1 MNAMGSDYIRE
12 VNVVKFVRVGYFKM
26 LLGVY
31 VYFIEYK
38 QRNIFIW
45 LSTDGDVENFMKIYV
60 ESIIRDISSLL
71 ALVSWYGKKY
81 RDNTF
86 IMKRF
91 INGRGF
97 WCLGGKAVK
106 NYREKSVDVVGYDE
120 FVVFDDDIEQE
131 GFSTFLGDKRIE
143 GSVWLKFIRGFTLK
157 VRGICQIERVV
168 SEFSYFMRFYVV
180 CSYCGEEQYF
190 KFGDKETSFG
200 FKWTSDDFFSVFYFC
215 EYNVCVIRQ
224 QELDFIDVRYICE
237 KIGIW
242 IRDGI
247 FWFSLFGEEIELFD
261 SVIFYIW
268 IAYSSFII
276 WVQIVKDWMKTKG
289 DTGKRKIF
297 VNITFGETWEAKIGE
312 RSDVEVMVER
322 KEYYLAFVFDRVVY
336 LIVGIDFQLDRYE
349 MRVWGWGSGEE
360 SWLID
365 RQIIM
370 GRYDDE
376 QTLLR
381 VDEVINKIYIR
392 RNGVEMSIFR
402 ICWDIGGIDSI
413 IVYERS
419 KKYGLFR
426 VIFIKGVFVYG
437 KSVVSMLRKRNKNGV
452 YFIEIGTDIAKEQIY
467 NRFILTS
474 EGDESF
480 FGVVYFSNNSDIFDL
495 IEAQQLI
502 VEEQVEKWVDGRKK
516 ILWDSKK
523 RRNEVFDCFVYAL
536 AALRISIFRWQLDF
550 SALLASLQEEDGVVI
565 NKKILVDYVRVLFG
579 EDE

>member
-1 MNAMGSDYIRE
+1 MGSDYIRE

-38 QRNIFIW
+38 QCNIFIW

-71 ALVSWYGKKY
+71 VLVSWYGKKY

-86 IMKRF
+86 IMKCF
-91 INGRGF
+91 INGCGF
-97 WCLGGKAVK
+97 WCLGGKVVK
-106 NYREKSVDVVGYDE
+106 NYCEKSVDVVGYDE

-131 GFSTFLGDKRIE
+131 GFSTFLGDKCIE

-157 VRGICQIERVV
+157 VRGICQIECVV
-168 SEFSYFMRFYVV
+168 SEFLYFMCFYVV
-180 CSYCGEEQYF
+180 CLYCGEEQYF

-268 IAYSSFII
+268 IVYSSFII

-297 VNITFGETWEAKIGE
+297 VNITFGETWEVKIGE
-312 RSDVEVMVER
+312 RSDVEVMVEW
-322 KEYYLAFVFDRVVY
+322 KEYYLVFVFDRVVY
-336 LIVGIDFQLDRYE
+336 LIVGIDFQLDCYE
-349 MRVWGWGSGEE
+349 MCVWGWGSGEE

-365 RQIIM
+365 WQIIM

-376 QTLLR
+376 QTLLC
-381 VDEVINKIYIR
+381 VDEVINKIYIC

-437 KSVVSMLRKRNKNGV
+437 KSVVSMLRK
-452 YFIEIGTDIAKEQIY
+452 
-467 NRFILTS
+467 
-474 EGDESF
+474 
-480 FGVVYFSNNSDIFDL
+480 
-495 IEAQQLI
+495 
-502 VEEQVEKWVDGRKK
+502 
-516 ILWDSKK
+516 
-523 RRNEVFDCFVYAL
+523 
-536 AALRISIFRWQLDF
+536 
-550 SALLASLQEEDGVVI
+550 
-565 NKKILVDYVRVLFG
+565 
-579 EDE
+579 